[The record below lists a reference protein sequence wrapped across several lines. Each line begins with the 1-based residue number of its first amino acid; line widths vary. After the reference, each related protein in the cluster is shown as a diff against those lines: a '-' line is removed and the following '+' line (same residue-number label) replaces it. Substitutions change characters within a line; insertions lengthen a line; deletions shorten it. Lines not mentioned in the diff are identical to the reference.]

1 MKNMS
6 TEIYVLEFFFRLH
19 SSFLK
24 ANDIAFKGSFFKH
37 FVPSTNIYHKNGIL
51 YKRFLG
57 NGKM

>member
-37 FVPSTNIYHKNGIL
+37 FVPSTNIYHKNGVL
-51 YKRFLG
+51 YIKDF
-57 NGKM
+57 